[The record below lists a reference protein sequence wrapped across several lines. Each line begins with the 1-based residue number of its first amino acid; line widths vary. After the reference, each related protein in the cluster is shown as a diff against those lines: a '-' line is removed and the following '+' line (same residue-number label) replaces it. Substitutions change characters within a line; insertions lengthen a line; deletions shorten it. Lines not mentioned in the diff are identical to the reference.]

1 MPNLLGNPHSFSVQG
16 LCTMLIVSARS
27 PLDAHC
33 NPSPP
38 TLMLEAASSFETISS
53 QSPFAFQ
60 SASSFLRR

>member
-1 MPNLLGNPHSFSVQG
+1 MPSLLGNPHSISVQG
-16 LCTMLIVSARS
+16 LCTMLIVSVHS

-38 TLMLEAASSFETISS
+38 TLMLEAASDETGL
-53 QSPFAFQ
+53 QPPFAFQ